1 MYVKPLKK
9 DIKISESP
17 HAWVII
23 KMTTNG
29 DDLDNTYY
37 KVFASWAGGYLDGDR
52 WKMNSG
58 ISRIDEDEE
67 YYYFYGMSGSCY
79 ACHKEAYGIRTSYS
93 QGILDNVLSNA
104 YKVNIKAEVLPKETN
119 WINILNLK

>member
-1 MYVKPLKK
+1 MKK
-9 DIKISESP
+9 DRNISEAP

-23 KMTTNG
+23 KMTSVG
-29 DDLDNTYY
+29 DDQDNTYY

-58 ISRIDEDEE
+58 ISRVEEDEE

-79 ACHKEAYGIRTSYS
+79 ACHKEVYGIRTSYS
-93 QGILDNVLSNA
+93 QDVLDKVLSNA
-104 YKVNIKAEVLPKETN
+104 YKVNIKAEVLSKETD
-119 WINILNLK
+119 WMNILNLK